1 LNNKELIEEEIIV
14 KKEPVVIKEEN
25 EIKASTILD
34 NHNQSPGLL
43 VTKTPVIGTLSN
55 PVILSTST
63 VVTAPSPPIPIQ
75 SENPLLLQLGLVGDY
90 DDENQETTKNELESI
105 KKEHNHEQQEGLELK
120 INAFIV
126 QLEQMIGEK
135 LRNDCKAIDKF
146 SKEEIE
152 WVELEVRGM
161 TETEL
166 KEYILTCVSDL
177 RKYWTRLKEK
187 EVIEDEKILDDMKM
201 EFERQFKEWK
211 VSELLDKHFLLKI
224 NAYKQTLD
232 KLEEKNKKNQM
243 KAEAKPIIPLPLNWV
258 SRQDITGRTYYVN
271 TVTGASRWSPPPL
284 DGSADKVIPA
294 ATVPAAPIEDME
306 IDNQVELEQTQEKDN
321 KIQKKKVKAVTGVS
335 IGKKRKMVSLIKKWK
350 QTSKDENEDEEDSN
364 DLEPVSH
371 KKQEIN
377 VGGITFQ
384 AASTNR
390 KINKSL
396 HGVK

>member
-1 LNNKELIEEEIIV
+1 
-14 KKEPVVIKEEN
+14 
-25 EIKASTILD
+25 
-34 NHNQSPGLL
+34 
-43 VTKTPVIGTLSN
+43 
-55 PVILSTST
+55 
-63 VVTAPSPPIPIQ
+63 
-75 SENPLLLQLGLVGDY
+75 
-90 DDENQETTKNELESI
+90 
-105 KKEHNHEQQEGLELK
+105 
-120 INAFIV
+120 
-126 QLEQMIGEK
+126 
-135 LRNDCKAIDKF
+135 
-146 SKEEIE
+146 
-152 WVELEVRGM
+152 
-161 TETEL
+161 
-166 KEYILTCVSDL
+166 
-177 RKYWTRLKEK
+177 
-187 EVIEDEKILDDMKM
+187 
-201 EFERQFKEWK
+201 
-211 VSELLDKHFLLKI
+211 
-224 NAYKQTLD
+224 
-232 KLEEKNKKNQM
+232 M